1 MKNKIEKIL
10 VKVKDAME
18 DEGSYPFLPE
28 IAQSIEAM
36 KDGMTLNHERRSKM
50 AGALER
56 LVTED
61 YAFSESTL
69 GEEILKLSD
78 EFAKFK

>member
-1 MKNKIEKIL
+1 MKQKIEQIL
-10 VKVKDAME
+10 AKLKKAMK

-36 KDGMTLNHERRSKM
+36 RDGLSLDRERRSKM

-78 EFAKFK
+78 KFVNF